1 MACMNSLQCFEVDLP
16 SHASL
21 PLASNLQAG
30 LVRVHDQEGGRRQL
44 KVVLPDQLLD

>member
-1 MACMNSLQCFEVDLP
+1 MMNSSRCFQVNLS
-16 SHASL
+16 SHAAL

-30 LVRVHDQEGGRRQL
+30 LVCVHDEEGGGGQL